1 MHLSHSFR
9 VIGLCATAVVLAAVS
24 PAAHADESAKFV
36 ASDGTSTTIV
46 ASPSIASKLKAAGQK
61 LIDRTETVGEYALGM
76 LGIQYKFG
84 GNSPDSG
91 FDCSGLVRYVF
102 AQVTGLSLP
111 HNAAEQSKVG
121 REISMEELRPGDLV
135 FFNTRKFSFS
145 HVGIYLG
152 DNKFVHAPRKGKPVE
167 VVELGNPYWQK
178 AYNGARRLIESA
190 QQGLIPQA
198 LAATAGN
205 EPTEPKTTPLVIDL
219 FNTAPEHKTQ

>member
-9 VIGLCATAVVLAAVS
+9 VAIIALALATTAQSAR
-24 PAAHADESAKFV
+24 ADESAKFV
-36 ASDGTSTTIV
+36 ASDGTSTHIV
-46 ASPSIASKLKAAGQK
+46 APSIASKLKAAGQK
-61 LIDRTETVGEYALGM
+61 LLDRTETVGEYALGM

-152 DNKFVHAPRKGKPVE
+152 DNKFVHAPRKGKAVE
-167 VVELGNPYWQK
+167 VVEMGNPYWAK
-178 AYNGARRLIESA
+178 AYNGARRLLETA

-198 LAATAGN
+198 LAATTSTDASG
-205 EPTEPKTTPLVIDL
+205 EVKSPPAIVDVFHAAPEPKTP
-219 FNTAPEHKTQ
+219 

>member
-9 VIGLCATAVVLAAVS
+9 VTLLALALTAML
-24 PAAHADESAKFV
+24 PRAHADEAAKFV
-36 ASDGTSTTIV
+36 ASDGTSTNIV
-46 ASPSIASKLKAAGQK
+46 APSITSKLKAVGQK
-61 LIDRTETVGEYALGM
+61 LLDRTETVGEYALGM

-167 VVELGNPYWQK
+167 VVELGNPYWAK
-178 AYNGARRLIESA
+178 AYNGARRLIETA
-190 QQGLIPQA
+190 HQGLVPHA

-205 EPTEPKTTPLVIDL
+205 ETVEPKAAPLVVDL
-219 FNTAPEHKTQ
+219 FHVAPEHKTQ

>member
-9 VIGLCATAVVLAAVS
+9 VTLLALALTAMS
-24 PAAHADESAKFV
+24 TRAHADETAKFV
-36 ASDGTSTTIV
+36 ASDGTSTNIV
-46 ASPSIASKLKAAGQK
+46 APSITSKLKAAGQK
-61 LIDRTETVGEYALGM
+61 FLDRTETVGEYALGM

-84 GNSPDSG
+84 GNNPDSG

-145 HVGIYLG
+145 HVGI
-152 DNKFVHAPRKGKPVE
+152 HAPRKGKPVE
-167 VVELGNPYWQK
+167 VVELGNPYWAK
-178 AYNGARRLIESA
+178 AYNGARRLIETA

-205 EPTEPKTTPLVIDL
+205 EPAEPKAAPLVIDV
-219 FNTAPEHKTQ
+219 FHAAPEHKTQ